1 MLLAID
7 AGNTRTKW
15 AAFSSHGEIR
25 LQDAC
30 LNSELEISRL
40 ANALQDIHGMII
52 SNVAGEAHTAKLKQ
66 SLPNNLPTQWLKATA
81 NSCNV
86 INRYDNPQSLGCDR
100 WAAIIAGWHLAKN
113 TCVVVSAGTAITI
126 DAIAANDSGGEFI
139 GGLILPGLH
148 LMQQSLGLAAA
159 LLPTANVYD
168 DKTTRSIFA
177 TNTRDAIDNG
187 TLQAATGAIERMA
200 SELNARTRQL
210 PHIVIS
216 GGDADLIA
224 NQLKCH
230 VTNQVSIVDNLV
242 LQGLYRI
249 YTNEK

>member
-15 AAFSSHGEIR
+15 ALFSNLGEIR
-25 LQDAC
+25 LQGAC
-30 LNSELEISRL
+30 LNSELTASQL

-52 SNVAGEAHTAKLKQ
+52 SNVAGEAHAAKLKQ
-66 SLPNNLPTQWLKATA
+66 LLPNNLPTQWLTA
-81 NSCNV
+81 SAKSCGV
-86 INRYDNPQSLGCDR
+86 INRYDNPQTLGCDR
-100 WAAIIAGWHLAKN
+100 WAAIIAGWNFAKN

-126 DAIAANDSGGEFI
+126 DAITANDSDGEFI

-159 LLPTANVYD
+159 LLPPANVYD

-177 TNTRDAIDNG
+177 TSTRDAIDNG
-187 TLQAATGAIERMA
+187 ALQAATGAIERMA
-200 SELNARTRQL
+200 TELNTIAGQL
-210 PHIVIS
+210 PHIIIS
-216 GGDADLIA
+216 GGDANLIA